1 MKLLHR
7 RMFLALTRHHCPC
20 CRLSHGRN
28 PSYSTPEEEEE
39 NFEGRGD
46 SLRKNKRY
54 YHRLLGGCD
63 QCLERERERER
74 ENLVLLVRIEE
85 RESWRW
91 RRC

>member
-7 RMFLALTRHHCPC
+7 RMFLALARHHCPC
-20 CRLSHGRN
+20 CRLSPGRN
-28 PSYSTPEEEEE
+28 PSYSKLEDEE

-54 YHRLLGGCD
+54 YHRLGGRD
-63 QCLERERERER
+63 QGLERERER

-85 RESWRW
+85 REGWRW

>member
-63 QCLERERERER
+63 QGLERERERER
-74 ENLVLLVRIEE
+74 ERTWF
-85 RESWRW
+85 SW
-91 RRC
+91 